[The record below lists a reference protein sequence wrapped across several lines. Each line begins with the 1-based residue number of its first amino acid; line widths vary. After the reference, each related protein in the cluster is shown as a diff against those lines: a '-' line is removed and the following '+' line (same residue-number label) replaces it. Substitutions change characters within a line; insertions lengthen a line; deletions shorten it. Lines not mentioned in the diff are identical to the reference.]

1 MCPFIGQPEGFT
13 PEALELLDRALQCLW
28 DDMATAARARG
39 PDPRASP
46 LAPAPA
52 REAAA
57 STAVPLRRL
66 CYGKRK

>member
-1 MCPFIGQPEGFT
+1 MCPFIGRPEGFT

-28 DDMATAARARG
+28 DDMATAARTRG
-39 PDPRASP
+39 PETLSSRRAP
-46 LAPAPA
+46 V

-57 STAVPLRRL
+57 SPAVPLRRL